1 MSGRRVSVS
10 GPNPPSQETSH
21 PLGRTHSCGW
31 VPIRTLQNLPLEPEP
46 VLVRAV
52 LGEGGGVHAAALV
65 LHQEPRHPVVGAS
78 TLLSTSLS
86 VVRVLC

>member
-52 LGEGGGVHAAALV
+52 LGEGGGVHAAVLV

-78 TLLSTSLS
+78 TSLS
-86 VVRVLC
+86 LIRVLC